1 MHVPWRTL
9 STVVEW
15 SIAVSLA
22 DGDLHASIAAVI
34 CDAAFSVRWCFK
46 EDKMNKGLAIA
57 LLVGGIVL
65 AIFGISAADSF
76 GSDVSRFFTGHPTD
90 KAMWMLIGGVVAALV
105 GLFGVMRRGK
115 A

>member
-1 MHVPWRTL
+1 
-9 STVVEW
+9 
-15 SIAVSLA
+15 
-22 DGDLHASIAAVI
+22 
-34 CDAAFSVRWCFK
+34 
-46 EDKMNKGLAIA
+46 MNKAIA
-57 LLVGGIVL
+57 MALLIGGIVL

-90 KAMWMLIGGVVAALV
+90 KAMWMLIGGVTAAAV